1 MENCDREYGLKVIEV
16 NVAKTKDYVER
27 GEKELIESRKAQWE
41 GQKKYCMLT
50 AFMLMIVVIVI
61 FPIMFGAG
69 PFEQA

>member
-1 MENCDREYGLKVIEV
+1 
-16 NVAKTKDYVER
+16 
-27 GEKELIESRKAQWE
+27 
-41 GQKKYCMLT
+41 MLT